1 MIKPLADAGSFRD
14 PSGRVYHAGREI
26 YRTVSRRAS
35 EEYRSVCSTGLL
47 DTLMADGKLVET
59 VEVDHGVLKDAGIE
73 PEIVLRHR
81 RIPFISYPYEWPF
94 ALLKSAALLHLDI
107 HIEALKR
114 GITLSDASAYNVQ
127 FCGVEPVFID
137 VLSFRRYREGEI
149 WTGHRQFCEQFL
161 NPLLLRSLTGVAH
174 NDWYRGRLEGIET
187 QHLVALLP
195 WWRNL
200 SFNVL
205 SHVTLQAR
213 LQQAASAGHSSY
225 VERAR
230 QTKLPKRSFIAMLE
244 QLNYWIAGLRPLRS
258 TATVWQ
264 EYAENTS
271 YAEEERQAKR
281 RFITAFCQRTKP
293 EMLWDI
299 GCNTG
304 EYAETALSC
313 GAKHVVGFDYDQG
326 ALERAAARAAERRL
340 DLLPLYQDG
349 ANPSPDQGWMGR
361 ERRSAAGRGGADAL
375 VALAFEHHLAIGR
388 NVPLDQLVAW
398 LVALAPR
405 GIIEFVQKSDPMVQR
420 LLALREDIFE
430 DYSADTF
437 EAALNSKA
445 RIVSAEQVSASGR
458 TLYSYERL

>member
-26 YRTVSRRAS
+26 YRTVSRCAS

-47 DTLMADGKLVET
+47 DTLMAEGKLVET
-59 VEVDHGVLKDAGIE
+59 IEVDHRVLKDAGIE
-73 PEIVLRHR
+73 PEMVLRHQ

-107 HIEALKR
+107 HIEALKQD
-114 GITLSDASAYNVQ
+114 ITVSDASAYNVQ
-127 FCGVEPVFID
+127 FRGVEPLFID
-137 VLSFRRYREGEI
+137 VLSFRRYHEGEI

-161 NPLLLRSLTGVAH
+161 NPLLLRSLTGVPH
-174 NDWYRGRLEGIET
+174 NDWYRGRLDGIET
-187 QHLVALLP
+187 QHLAALLP

-200 SFNVL
+200 SINVL

-213 LQQAASAGHSSY
+213 LQQAASAGSSSY
-225 VERAR
+225 IERAK
-230 QTKLPKRSFIAMLE
+230 QTKLPKRSFMAMLE
-244 QLNYWIAGLRPLRS
+244 QLNRWIDSLQPLRS

-264 EYAENTS
+264 EYAENTN
-271 YAEEERQAKR
+271 YAEDERQAKR
-281 RFITAFCQRTKP
+281 RCISAFCRRTKP

-304 EYAETALSC
+304 EYAEAALSC

-326 ALERAAARAAERRL
+326 ALERAVARAAGRRL

-361 ERRSAAGRGGADAL
+361 ERRSALGRGGADAL
-375 VALAFEHHLAIGR
+375 IALAFEHHLAIGR

-430 DYSADTF
+430 DYSTDTF